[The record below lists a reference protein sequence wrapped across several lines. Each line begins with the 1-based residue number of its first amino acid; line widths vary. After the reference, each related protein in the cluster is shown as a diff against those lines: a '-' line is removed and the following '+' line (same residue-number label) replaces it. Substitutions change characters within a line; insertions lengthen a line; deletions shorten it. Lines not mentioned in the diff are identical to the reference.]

1 MSLTVLHVEA
11 GRHLYGGALQVR
23 YLIEGL
29 SKRGVINI
37 LVCPHGAAL
46 GRAVEP
52 SGAQVH
58 ELPMSGE
65 LDLGAVGRLR
75 RLIRQV
81 QPDLVHLHSR
91 RGADVFGGVAARLC
105 RVPAVV
111 SRRVDNPERA
121 WVARLKYRLF
131 HRVITISQA
140 IREVLVR
147 EGVPADKVV
156 CVPSAVDVA
165 AYGGACDGSVLREV
179 LGFSGDETVVGV
191 IAQLIPR
198 KGHRYLLEAAPR
210 ILQAH
215 PGVRFVFF
223 GQGPQEGEIRE
234 LVSRLGLDAHVLLA
248 GFRDDLPRIL
258 PCLDLVVH
266 PVEMEG
272 LGVSLLQAG
281 AAGVPMV
288 GARAGGVPEI
298 LGDDAGL
305 LVPPGDVPAL
315 TEAVL
320 CLLDDPDLRRHLGR
334 AARERVSRRFSLDA
348 MVEGNLAIYRE
359 VIGQDARPDGP

>member
-1 MSLTVLHVEA
+1 MSLKVLHVEA
-11 GRHLYGGALQVR
+11 GRHLYGGALQAR

-29 SKRGVINI
+29 SRRGVRNV
-37 LVCPHGAAL
+37 LVCPRGAAIAEAA
-46 GRAVEP
+46 GPFCDRVA
-52 SGAQVH
+52 
-58 ELPMSGE
+58 ELPMGG
-65 LDLGAVGRLR
+65 DMDVGFVWRLR
-75 RLIRQV
+75 RVIRQV
-81 QPDLVHLHSR
+81 QPDLIHLHSR

-140 IREVLVR
+140 IREVLLR
-147 EGVPADKVV
+147 EGVPPEQVV

-165 AYGGACDGSVLREV
+165 AYSGGCDGRVLCEAFG
-179 LGFSGDETVVGV
+179 LSGDETVVGV

-215 PGVRFVFF
+215 PQVRFVFF
-223 GQGPQEGEIRE
+223 GQGPLEGEIRE
-234 LVSRLGLDAHVLLA
+234 QVSRLGLAAHVLLA

-315 TEAVL
+315 AEAVL
-320 CLLDDPDLRRHLGR
+320 RLLDDPDLRLRLGG

-348 MVEGNLAIYRE
+348 MVDGNLAVYRS
-359 VIGQDARPDGP
+359 VLGKGAG

>member
-1 MSLTVLHVEA
+1 
-11 GRHLYGGALQVR
+11 
-23 YLIEGL
+23 
-29 SKRGVINI
+29 
-37 LVCPHGAAL
+37 
-46 GRAVEP
+46 
-52 SGAQVH
+52 
-58 ELPMSGE
+58 
-65 LDLGAVGRLR
+65 
-75 RLIRQV
+75 
-81 QPDLVHLHSR
+81 
-91 RGADVFGGVAARLC
+91 
-105 RVPAVV
+105 V

-131 HRVITISQA
+131 HRVITISRA
-140 IREVLVR
+140 IREVLLA
-147 EGVPADKVV
+147 EGVPADQVV

-165 AYGGACDGSVLREV
+165 AYSRDCDGTVLREAF
-179 LGFSGDETVVGV
+179 GFSGNETVVGV

-210 ILQAH
+210 ILEAH
-215 PGVRFVFF
+215 PLVRFVFF
-223 GQGPQEGEIRE
+223 GQGPLEDEIRE
-234 LVSRLGLDAHVLLA
+234 QVSRQGLEGHVLLA

-315 TEAVL
+315 AEAVL
-320 CLLDDPDLRRHLGR
+320 RLLDDSDLRLRLGR
-334 AARERVSRRFSLDA
+334 AARERVCQRFSLDA
-348 MVEGNLAIYRE
+348 LVEGNLAVYRD
-359 VIGQDARPDGP
+359 VIG